1 MCGIMLTAMEKQTL
15 DFDRILD
22 WYLNPSTHVEATDAL
37 RKLDGYLQDLFEEY
51 FDRNYVIVE
60 IMNQHKCRVIED
72 IKKEFCKEYYF
83 NRMSFNYRAPN
94 DYSIGTNYVN
104 IAGDVWDS
112 HPDIKTRLEKF
123 DSFVGH
129 HVESHKAMVPDEN
142 NEELQAY
149 RKVYIGDGRTVER
162 QVSWKDE
169 GRRHPEWF
177 VEKEIIDHEWTDE
190 LRVIDRR
197 TYFKDDYS
205 CKGRKIELY

>member
-1 MCGIMLTAMEKQTL
+1 MKVMCDIMLTAMEKQTL

-22 WYLNPSTHVEATDAL
+22 WHLNPSTHAEATDAL
-37 RKLDGYLQDLFEEY
+37 HRFYGYLQDLFEEY

-60 IMNQHKCRVIED
+60 IINQHKCRVIED
-72 IKKEFCKEYYF
+72 IKKEFCNEDYF

-129 HVESHKAMVPDEN
+129 HIKSHRAMVPDES
-142 NEELQAY
+142 NEELQSY
-149 RKVYIGDGRTVER
+149 RKVYIGDG
-162 QVSWKDE
+162 K
-169 GRRHPEWF
+169 
-177 VEKEIIDHEWTDE
+177 
-190 LRVIDRR
+190 
-197 TYFKDDYS
+197 TYV
-205 CKGRKIELY
+205 